1 MTSNNFVIMMT
12 FNDTV
17 KNFNTKIA
25 GSILEYELE
34 NEVIDS
40 YIEDQKNS
48 MERITKIRSI

>member
-1 MTSNNFVIMMT
+1 MT